1 MITELGL
8 ANGIS
13 AGGEKGRAW
22 YAEGEMTEAG
32 CVLGG
37 EGSRPGRLRCTTRGL
52 HGRSVGR
59 RRGN

>member
-1 MITELGL
+1 MEKR
-8 ANGIS
+8 
-13 AGGEKGRAW
+13 GGHGMQR
-22 YAEGEMTEAG
+22 GEMTEAG
-32 CVLGG
+32 CVLGV